1 MAWNLQDYEDVASL
15 NRWFQDNFPTGRILP
30 TFVYQNYQDQEAV
43 IECAL
48 FRDINDEHP
57 AVVNVARGK
66 ASDYPK
72 NMQRWYVEDTATSAI
87 GRAILLIKGAN
98 KTATQDSMR
107 QVAAV
112 DPGHKV
118 EHPFKP
124 AEAVK
129 EIPNEPETVVWE
141 DFEPKAF
148 SEQDTF
154 IADLQAQL
162 GATVEGF
169 KCKHGDMLKKEGV
182 SAKTSKPYFGYVCGA
197 RSKSEQ
203 CEGKWAKMV
212 GGKWVFE
219 GKASD

>member
-15 NRWFQDNFPTGRILP
+15 NRWFQDNYPAGRISLA
-30 TFVYQNYQDQEAV
+30 FVHADWENQEVV

-48 FRDINDEHP
+48 FRDFADREP
-57 AVVNVARGK
+57 AVLNFARGK
-66 ASDYPK
+66 ASDFPK

-107 QVAAV
+107 QVAAT

-124 AEAVK
+124 AEAIK

-141 DFEPKAF
+141 DFESKAF

-169 KCKHGDMLKKEGV
+169 KCKHGDMIKKEGT
-182 SAKTSKPYFGYVCGA
+182 SAKTNKPYFGYVCGA
-197 RSKSEQ
+197 RSKAEQ

-219 GKASD
+219 GKATD